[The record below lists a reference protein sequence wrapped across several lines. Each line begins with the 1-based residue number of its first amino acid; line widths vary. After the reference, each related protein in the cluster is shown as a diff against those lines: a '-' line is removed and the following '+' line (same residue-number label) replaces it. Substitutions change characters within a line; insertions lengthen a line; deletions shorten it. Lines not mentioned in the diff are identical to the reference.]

1 MLNNV
6 VKVLMTAND
15 LMPADIISSSGI
27 PKSSFYKDDGLN
39 IEEISSI
46 FNISDIN
53 VAILNRLDDNA
64 YSYKQLLFEALRCYL
79 YNSSISN
86 SNKDECYRGKAIKS
100 IRKAEGLNISEASK
114 ITGIA
119 TSIICQTEKGRIE
132 FSLNNIRKYSKA
144 FDILSS
150 EIVRLLEL
158 EEDGYSYPEL
168 LFEVLGYHF
177 EKHPEEKQKQRVM
190 K

>member
-6 VKVLMTAND
+6 VKVLMAAND
-15 LMPADIISSSGI
+15 LNVSNITSTNNISRTA
-27 PKSSFYKDDGLN
+27 FYKNGNLN

-46 FNISDIN
+46 FNISDMN
-53 VAILNRLDDNA
+53 VAILNRLDNDN
-64 YSYKQLLFEALRCYL
+64 YTYKQLLFEALRCYT
-79 YNSSISN
+79 YNFYGLN
-86 SNKDECYRGKAIKS
+86 DCEQRKGNAIKT
-100 IRKAEGLNISEASK
+100 IRVAEGINISSASK
-114 ITGIA
+114 MTGIA
-119 TSIICQTEKGRIE
+119 TSIICQAEKGHIE

-158 EEDGYSYPEL
+158 EEDGYSYQEL
-168 LFEVLGYHF
+168 LLEVLGYYF
-177 EKHPEEKQKQRVM
+177 EKHPEEKTKQKVL

>member
-6 VKVLMTAND
+6 VKVLMAAND
-15 LMPADIISSSGI
+15 LTPADIISSSGI
-27 PKSSFYKDDGLN
+27 PKSSFYKDGGLN

-53 VAILNRLDDNA
+53 VAILNRLDDNT

-86 SNKDECYRGKAIKS
+86 SKGECHRGKAIKS
-100 IRKAEGLNISEASK
+100 IRKAEGLNISETSK

-119 TSIICQTEKGRIE
+119 TSIICQTEKGHIE
-132 FSLNNIRKYSKA
+132 FSLNNIRKYYKRRENHEVYSI
-144 FDILSS
+144 DISGNSQVKRILDTLYKDST
-150 EIVRLLEL
+150 IHLNRKY
-158 EEDGYSYPEL
+158 D
-168 LFEVLGYHF
+168 
-177 EKHPEEKQKQRVM
+177 K
-190 K
+190 

>member
-6 VKVLMTAND
+6 VKVLMAAND
-15 LMPADIISSSGI
+15 LTPADIISSSGI
-27 PKSSFYKDDGLN
+27 PKSSFYKDGGLN

-53 VAILNRLDDNA
+53 VAILNRLDDNT

-86 SNKDECYRGKAIKS
+86 SKGECHGGKAIKS

-119 TSIICQTEKGRIE
+119 TSIICQTEKGHIE
-132 FSLNNIRKYSKA
+132 FSLNNIRKYSKT

-168 LFEVLGYHF
+168 LFEVLGYYF
-177 EKHPEEKQKQRVM
+177 EKHPEEKQKQKIM

>member
-6 VKVLMTAND
+6 VKVLMAAND
-15 LMPADIISSSGI
+15 LTPADIISSSGI
-27 PKSSFYKDDGLN
+27 PNSSFYKDDGLN

-86 SNKDECYRGKAIKS
+86 SS
-100 IRKAEGLNISEASK
+100 
-114 ITGIA
+114 
-119 TSIICQTEKGRIE
+119 
-132 FSLNNIRKYSKA
+132 F
-144 FDILSS
+144 ILSKPS
-150 EIVRLLEL
+150 CNIILCFLLL
-158 EEDGYSYPEL
+158 WI
-168 LFEVLGYHF
+168 F
-177 EKHPEEKQKQRVM
+177 KQLTS
-190 K
+190 

>member
-15 LMPADIISSSGI
+15 LTPADIISSSGI
-27 PKSSFYKDDGLN
+27 PKSSFYKDGGLN

-79 YNSSISN
+79 YNFSISN

>member
-6 VKVLMTAND
+6 VKVLMAAND
-15 LMPADIISSSGI
+15 LTPTDIISSSGI
-27 PKSSFYKDDGLN
+27 PKSSFYKDGGLS

-86 SNKDECYRGKAIKS
+86 STGECHRGKAIKS

-119 TSIICQTEKGRIE
+119 TSIICQTEKGHIE
-132 FSLNNIRKYSKA
+132 FSLNNIRKYSKT

-168 LFEVLGYHF
+168 LFEVLGYYF
-177 EKHPEEKQKQRVM
+177 EKHPEEKQKQKVM